1 MLIGRTDY
9 NVDICGKMSREQF
22 EEFFPNDKK
31 AYDIIQKSLGKKQ
44 RKEVTEQV

>member
-22 EEFFPNDKK
+22 EAVFPNDKK
-31 AYDIIQKSLGKKQ
+31 AYDIIQKSLGKKKPK
-44 RKEVTEQV
+44 KETTE

>member
-1 MLIGRTDY
+1 MLIGSTDY

-22 EEFFPNDKK
+22 EAIFPNDKK

-44 RKEVTEQV
+44 KKEATE